1 MEMETLYNFSYTL
14 VKSFENAEDRK
25 ELLENFSK
33 ALRLFFTIEELKI
46 YMMDEYSFLLKDF
59 TKPWENLSHSP
70 ENEEIKKQFD
80 NFLIQKSTFI
90 INENILYFPIC
101 QKNKTLGIVKLKSSQ
116 NIDPKN
122 SFFKILP
129 LVIAQI
135 SMLTATLKN
144 KEMIKIS
151 SKFHQTVRNIA
162 KITETQYELDYILPI
177 MGEMIDQFISEHLI
191 YIFIKNKNK
200 KEYKLIWPKNCSD
213 NKIYSYLEEITPKSS
228 TIIKQEGKMGIFPLI
243 VDSKAYGA
251 IVAYNHFDKITEKE
265 MEYLEEIKQQAQITL
280 SRAKSYIEVLEYA
293 TLDALTGYNNR
304 HQFEKRLKETT
315 AAAKRQNQPLCC
327 IMSDIDFFKKV
338 NDTYGHAVGDYVL
351 KTVAKTIKKE
361 LREEDIASRYGGEEF
376 IFLLPHTKLEE
387 AMTVAERL
395 RKQVENKKIN
405 IEEYNIQGIKEISVT
420 ISIGVSEYNKNEK
433 DPQTLYKK
441 ADKALYKA
449 KESGRNKVVMFE

>member
-1 MEMETLYNFSYTL
+1 MELETLYNFSYTL
-14 VKSFENAEDRK
+14 VKSFEEAKDRNDLI
-25 ELLENFSK
+25 ESFSK
-33 ALRLFFTIEELKI
+33 ALRLFFSIEDLKI
-46 YMMDEYSFLLKDF
+46 YLMDEYSFLLKDF
-59 TKPWENLSHSP
+59 TKPWENLAH
-70 ENEEIKKQFD
+70 NEENAEIKQEFD
-80 NFLIQKSTFI
+80 NFLIQKSTFEI
-90 INENILYFPIC
+90 KENILYFPIC
-101 QKNKTLGIVKLKSSQ
+101 QKNKTLGIIKIKSSEKI
-116 NIDPKN
+116 NPNNDL
-122 SFFKILP
+122 FKILP

-213 NKIYSYLEEITPKSS
+213 NKIYEYLEEITPKSS

-243 VDSKAYGA
+243 VDSRAYGA
-251 IVAYNHFDKITEKE
+251 IVAYNHFDKITKKE
-265 MEYLEEIKQQAQITL
+265 IEYLEEIKQQAQITL
-280 SRAKSYIEVLEYA
+280 SKAKSYVEVLEYA
-293 TLDALTGYNNR
+293 TIDALTGYNNR

-338 NDTYGHAVGDYVL
+338 NDTYGHAVGDCVL

-387 AMTVAERL
+387 AVVVAERL
-395 RKQVENKKIN
+395 RNQVEKKKIN
-405 IEEYNIQGIKEISVT
+405 IEEYNIKDTKEISVT
-420 ISIGVSEYNKNEK
+420 ISIGVSEYNKNDKE
-433 DPQTLYKK
+433 PQALYQK
-441 ADKALYKA
+441 ADAALYKA
-449 KESGRNKVVMFE
+449 KENGRNRVIIYE